1 MYFSQDSKN
10 AIEILAPYT
19 NYNSCC
25 VIQKESDIVF
35 DYFTDMQKFASV
47 HPIISSIDPLSNEN
61 YLVHETLKIGF
72 IPFSFTY
79 PVTLI
84 KDEQSKIVIIK
95 ATVFKLTRIEMKFSL
110 VADKDFT
117 RIEEEILFKTIL
129 PIKNIMKR
137 IFTKQHQLLFKNIEM
152 TNNNHFA

>member
-1 MYFSQDSKN
+1 MKLSF
-10 AIEILAPYT
+10 
-19 NYNSCC
+19 

-35 DYFTDMQKFASV
+35 DYLTDMQKFASV

-72 IPFSFTY
+72 ITFAFTY

>member
-1 MYFSQDSKN
+1 MKLSF
-10 AIEILAPYT
+10 
-19 NYNSCC
+19 

-35 DYFTDMQKFASV
+35 DYLTDMQKFASV
-47 HPIISSIDPLSNEN
+47 HPIISSIDQLSNEN
-61 YLVHETLKIGF
+61 YLVHETLKIGI

-84 KDEQSKIVIIK
+84 KDEQSKIVIIQ

>member
-1 MYFSQDSKN
+1 MKLSF
-10 AIEILAPYT
+10 
-19 NYNSCC
+19 

-35 DYFTDMQKFASV
+35 DYLTDMQKFASV
-47 HPIISSIDPLSNEN
+47 HPIISNIDPLSNEN

-84 KDEQSKIVIIK
+84 KDEQSKIVIIQ

-137 IFTKQHQLLFKNIEM
+137 IFTKQHKLLFKNIEM
-152 TNNNHFA
+152 TNNSHFA

>member
-1 MYFSQDSKN
+1 MKLSF
-10 AIEILAPYT
+10 
-19 NYNSCC
+19 

-35 DYFTDMQKFASV
+35 DYLTDMQKFASV
-47 HPIISSIDPLSNEN
+47 HPIISSIDQLSNEN

-79 PVTLI
+79 PATLI
-84 KDEQSKIVIIK
+84 KDEQSKIVIIQ

>member
-1 MYFSQDSKN
+1 MKLSF
-10 AIEILAPYT
+10 
-19 NYNSCC
+19 
-25 VIQKESDIVF
+25 VIHKESDIVF
-35 DYFTDMQKFASV
+35 DYLTDMQKFASV
-47 HPIISSIDPLSNEN
+47 HPIISSIDQLSNEN
-61 YLVHETLKIGF
+61 YLVHETLKIGI

-84 KDEQSKIVIIK
+84 KDEQSKIVIIQ

-137 IFTKQHQLLFKNIEM
+137 IFTKQHKLLFKNIEM